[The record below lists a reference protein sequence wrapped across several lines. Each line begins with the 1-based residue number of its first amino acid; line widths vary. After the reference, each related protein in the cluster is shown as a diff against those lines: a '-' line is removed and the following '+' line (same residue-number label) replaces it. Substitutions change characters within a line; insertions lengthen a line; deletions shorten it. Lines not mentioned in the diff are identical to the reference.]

1 MLMLALCTGTPSCYA
16 VMTDY
21 SICLRVIN
29 LEAREG
35 VARFMAVGTSMVYLG
50 LQGLNTKMITNKF

>member
-1 MLMLALCTGTPSCYA
+1 
-16 VMTDY
+16 MTDY

-35 VARFMAVGTSMVYLG
+35 VARFMAVGASMVYLG
-50 LQGLNTKMITNKF
+50 LQDLNTKMIKNKF